1 MPESLPVGIRINAF
15 TVDVED
21 YFQVSAFESHIPKH
35 AWAAQ
40 PQRVELNM
48 DRVLGLMAEFGVKG
62 TFFTLGWVGER
73 YPAMLRQIVAAGH
86 ELASHGYD
94 HTRVTQFQ
102 PAQFQQDVTRAKH
115 VLEDSSG
122 SAVRGYRAPTFSF
135 RKDNRWAY
143 DILQATGHVYSSSVA
158 PLKHDLYGIPDAP
171 RTPYREACGMLEI
184 PISTVRLWGRNLP
197 CGGGGFFRLYPYA
210 VTRWCLRRINEQDQQ
225 AGIFYM
231 HPWEIDADQPR
242 QQGLKLRTQ
251 VRHYLNLARVE
262 GRLRRL
268 LSEFRWGRMD
278 EVFPV

>member
-1 MPESLPVGIRINAF
+1 
-15 TVDVED
+15 
-21 YFQVSAFESHIPKH
+21 
-35 AWAAQ
+35 
-40 PQRVELNM
+40 
-48 DRVLGLMAEFGVKG
+48 
-62 TFFTLGWVGER
+62 
-73 YPAMLRQIVAAGH
+73 
-86 ELASHGYD
+86 
-94 HTRVTQFQ
+94 
-102 PAQFQQDVTRAKH
+102 
-115 VLEDSSG
+115 
-122 SAVRGYRAPTFSF
+122 
-135 RKDNRWAY
+135 
-143 DILQATGHVYSSSVA
+143 
-158 PLKHDLYGIPDAP
+158 
-171 RTPYREACGMLEI
+171 MLEI

-242 QQGLKLRTQ
+242 QQGLKLRSQ